1 MLNFELAWSFFELS
15 ALASTVTLALF
26 SPNFTAALELFMW
39 ADDVALP
46 EFGPWTVPTFP
57 RTAAGAGKA
66 GALMLLLTWEAF
78 GIPCFKKLSVVNTSF
93 FYMAMCLSRSLS
105 CSRMSTNTAC
115 FGSLP
120 NFHTAHYL
128 DGTHIT
134 LDWLKEKNKKKSL
147 ESKASSTSPQ
157 WLPFS
162 SSDPSNKIPCK
173 QARRVLE
180 QGEGSL
186 WLQNE
191 PDLQNKAVIN
201 RHFPK
206 KIST

>member
-26 SPNFTAALELFMW
+26 SPNLTAALELFMW
-39 ADDVALP
+39 PDDVALP

-120 NFHTAHYL
+120 DFHTAHYY
-128 DGTHIT
+128 GRYTHYIRST
-134 LDWLKEKNKKKSL
+134 QRKKKKEKEKL
-147 ESKASSTSPQ
+147 EK
-157 WLPFS
+157 
-162 SSDPSNKIPCK
+162 
-173 QARRVLE
+173 
-180 QGEGSL
+180 
-186 WLQNE
+186 
-191 PDLQNKAVIN
+191 
-201 RHFPK
+201 
-206 KIST
+206 